1 MVVKEFSK
9 GTKEIQR
16 DGEYNEDFVE
26 NIQEGWYVG
35 KRVFK
40 NKVSVLC
47 QSIWIFLISQQ
58 QQR

>member
-47 QSIWIFLISQQ
+47 QSIWIF
-58 QQR
+58 